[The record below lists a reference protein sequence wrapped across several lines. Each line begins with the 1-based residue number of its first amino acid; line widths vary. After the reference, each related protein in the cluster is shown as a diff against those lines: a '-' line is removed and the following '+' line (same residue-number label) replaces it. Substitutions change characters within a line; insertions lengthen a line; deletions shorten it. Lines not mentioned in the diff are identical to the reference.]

1 VRRGGGAA
9 ADPTKTPSG
18 CAAAP
23 GATVPAVSDIAR
35 SPGGP
40 PSRRGREQRAYRLVV
55 TGGVAGAVAVVGAVL
70 AAIGVFGWGVPV
82 LAAIIAAISIFLFRR
97 TVV

>member
-1 VRRGGGAA
+1 
-9 ADPTKTPSG
+9 
-18 CAAAP
+18 
-23 GATVPAVSDIAR
+23 
-35 SPGGP
+35 
-40 PSRRGREQRAYRLVV
+40 V

-97 TVV
+97 TVA